1 MTYLKK
7 HDDAS
12 RTVDGK
18 RQLGVSDN
26 FKSKALLMCCEVSFT
41 LKPPL
46 EAAIGFSSVTNS

>member
-12 RTVDGK
+12 HMVDGK
-18 RQLGVSDN
+18 RHLGVSDN
-26 FKSKALLMCCEVSFT
+26 FKSKALLMCCEVSFP

-46 EAAIGFSSVTNS
+46 EAAIGFNSVTNS